1 MWPSSDA
8 GDGVTRSV
16 AGTPAAVAVDGGGGG
31 IKPLALSGAGV
42 RASLKI
48 PDSPPVDIGTKP
60 AVFAFVPVPVPPGP
74 SGGLAKPMPV
84 GVAIGVPSTTVPSPP
99 GLGLDVTAPE

>member
-31 IKPLALSGAGV
+31 INPLELSGAGV
-42 RASLKI
+42 RASPKI
-48 PDSPPVDIGTKP
+48 PDSPPVDIGTTE
-60 AVFAFVPVPVPPGP
+60 AVFVPVPVPPGP